1 MRRWLIAVVVV
12 GVLWSIGLA
21 PSGAREI
28 RQGDQCII
36 GARETIA
43 GNLFALCR
51 TLSIRG
57 TVTGDVIGAAT
68 DADIT
73 GKIEGDLYL
82 AAGQL
87 DINGEIGGSVHFI
100 GPVLRILQSANL
112 SGSGS
117 DLISLSLSTTVE
129 GGTRI
134 PGSVTAAGYQLVL
147 DGSSGDEV
155 NFWGS
160 ALTINGGVGGT
171 VEATVGDPQSTGVSQ
186 LQTLLVPFSWDVQL
200 IAPGLVVGKG
210 GSVEGSLR
218 YTGPTEGAIA
228 GRVAGET
235 SFTQLA
241 IQPDLAQIINAE
253 EEGGLR
259 LYLLQAAREFILLM
273 VFGIIG
279 LAFATRPLQVPLR
292 TIQTRVLPS
301 LGVGLLGFI
310 ISFPIALIVVLLVVL
325 FIITLLLLQFD
336 TLVVSLLSGVLL
348 GSWAGALSV
357 FYFAAIFVSRMITA
371 LLLGRLIVRTTIGDD
386 GSPRIAFTGLLVGA
400 TLVALLISLP
410 TVGLILNAL
419 AAFLGLGGIL
429 IGILVAIRGARERL
443 YSPTARAFPSRSPR
457 TPAYPLPPPLPEDV
471 PSRPGMDNLPVDF
484 RWWDD

>member
-12 GVLWSIGLA
+12 GIWWSIGLA

-36 GARETIA
+36 GARETID

-51 TLSIRG
+51 TLTIQG
-57 TVTGDVIGAAT
+57 VVTGDVIGAAT
-68 DADIT
+68 DADIA
-73 GKIEGDLYL
+73 GKVEGDLYL

-100 GPVLRILQSANL
+100 GSVLRIMQGANL
-112 SGSGS
+112 SGSRS
-117 DLISLSLSTTVE
+117 DLMSLSLSTTVE
-129 GGTRI
+129 GSTRI
-134 PGSVTAAGYQLVL
+134 AGNVTAAGYQLVL
-147 DGSSGDEV
+147 DGSSGGEV

-160 ALTINGGVGGT
+160 ALTINGMVDGT

-200 IAPGLVVGKG
+200 IAPGLVVGEG
-210 GSVEGSLR
+210 GAVEGSLR
-218 YTGPTEGAIA
+218 YTGPAEGAIA

-235 SFTQLA
+235 RFTQVT

-259 LYLLQAAREFILLM
+259 LYLLQAAREFILLL
-273 VFGIIG
+273 VFGVIG
-279 LAFATRPLQVPLR
+279 LVFVTRPLQVPLR

-301 LGVGLLGFI
+301 LGVGLLAFI
-310 ISFPIALIVVLLVVL
+310 ISFPIALIVALLMVL

-336 TLVVSLLSGVLL
+336 VLVVSLLSGMLL

-357 FYFAAIFVSRMITA
+357 FYFAAIFISRMITA

-386 GSPRIAFTGLLVGA
+386 GSTRIAFAGLLVGT

-410 TVGLILNAL
+410 TVGLILNAI

-429 IGILVAIRGARERL
+429 IGILATIRGARDRL
-443 YSPTARAFPSRSPR
+443 YSPTGQAFPSRSSR
-457 TPAYPLPPPLPEDV
+457 ASAYPLPPPLPEDV
-471 PSRPGMDNLPVDF
+471 PSRPGMDNLPPGF